1 MTGSG
6 VQNLSNNQPLRLNG
20 QSKVQLTNTFSD
32 LSVFPNIHSYRVCM
46 SFLAVIPLDY
56 ACLEDETPENVI
68 KYFRKKLTQDEDSLR
83 FFIDFKDFLSSWE
96 LANPRKAK
104 QMVKEH
110 CLKELITTHIR
121 CDDST
126 LRSVFEE
133 VKTVDDTIVVWLN
146 ARAMPFLI
154 NAHLA
159 KTGFMYRIPIELL
172 KPFRSVY
179 TVKIFERLVRF
190 SDTGV
195 LYMTPQSLKKL
206 TDCKSED
213 YSTLRRDVLMKA
225 EKELIKYGLLK
236 KKFDIKTEKSGR
248 KVSRIIIEFELTD
261 KVRPPKEDLSGFVGN
276 EEEYYEQEALIA

>member
-1 MTGSG
+1 
-6 VQNLSNNQPLRLNG
+6 
-20 QSKVQLTNTFSD
+20 
-32 LSVFPNIHSYRVCM
+32 M

-56 ACLEDETPENVI
+56 ACLENESAENVI
-68 KYFRKKLTQDEDSLR
+68 KYFRKKLTQDENALR

-121 CDDST
+121 CDDSS

-133 VKTVDDTIVVWLN
+133 VKTIDDTIVVWLN

-179 TVKIFERLVRF
+179 TVKMFERLIRF

-195 LYMTPQSLKKL
+195 LYMTPQSLKRL

-213 YSTLRRDVLMKA
+213 YSTLRRDVLLKA

-236 KKFDIKTEKSGR
+236 KKFDIKTEKTGR
-248 KVSRIIIEFELTD
+248 KVSKIILEFELADT
-261 KVRPPKEDLSGFVGN
+261 VRPPKEDFAHFTGN
-276 EEEYYEQEALIA
+276 EDDFHEDQVLIA